1 MTEDGGLN
9 TMQVSRV
16 SKDLGN
22 PGEAGWSELIG
33 ETVSLAPI
41 PIEAQPTEYVRVKW
55 SDLPYGNVTE
65 ATVAAAHDGSTAWVR
80 LEWADS
86 DQPNVEFPDAAAVYF
101 PDDGDAPVGTIG
113 SEDAGVNMWF
123 WRSDEDQGRHLSGN
137 GPGRFRPLEGSVGT
151 TAALHDGRWA
161 VVLSHPLDELRDGAA
176 LGVAVWDGSNEERA
190 GIGATTTE
198 WLSLSI
204 DS

>member
-1 MTEDGGLN
+1 M
-9 TMQVSRV
+9 MQVSRV
-16 SKDLGN
+16 ATDLGD
-22 PGEAGWSELIG
+22 PGQAGWSGVNG

-55 SDLPYGNVTE
+55 SDLPYGNVSE

-101 PDDGDAPVGTIG
+101 PAEGDAPVGTIG
-113 SEDAGVNMWF
+113 SEEAGVNLWF
-123 WRSDEDQGRHLSGN
+123 WRADEGEGRHLRGN
-137 GPGRFRPLEGSVGT
+137 GPGRFRPQEGSVRT
-151 TAALHDGRWA
+151 SAALDGGRWA
-161 VVLSHPLDELRDGAA
+161 VVLGHPLDELRDGAA
-176 LGVAVWDGSNEERA
+176 LGIAVWDGSNEERA
-190 GIGATTTE
+190 GIGAATTE

>member
-1 MTEDGGLN
+1 
-9 TMQVSRV
+9 MQVSRV
-16 SKDLGN
+16 STDLSS
-22 PGEAGWSELIG
+22 PGGAGWSEISA
-33 ETVSLAPI
+33 ETVSLSAI

-55 SDLPYGNVTE
+55 SELPYGNVSE
-65 ATVAAAHDGSTAWVR
+65 ATVAAAHDGTTAWVR

-86 DQPNVEFPDAAAVYF
+86 EEPNVEFPDAAAVYF
-101 PDDGDAPVGTIG
+101 PAGGEAPVGTIG

-123 WRSDEDQGRHLSGN
+123 WRSDETEGRHLNGN
-137 GPGRFRPLEGSVGT
+137 GPGRFRPRDGSVS
-151 TAALHDGRWA
+151 AAAELDGGRWA
-161 VVLSHPLDELRDGAA
+161 VVLGHSLDELSGGGA

-190 GIGATTTE
+190 GIGAATTE